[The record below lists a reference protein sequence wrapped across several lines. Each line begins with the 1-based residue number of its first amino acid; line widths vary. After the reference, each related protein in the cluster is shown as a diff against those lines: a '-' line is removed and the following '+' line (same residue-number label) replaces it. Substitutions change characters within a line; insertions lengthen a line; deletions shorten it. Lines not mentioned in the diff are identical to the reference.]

1 MTTPFNAFEVWWLHT
16 FIDLVV
22 AVPVVSTITLGIP
35 LLPVQALVPY
45 AEYSRTV
52 TKTVAELD
60 KYEFDKVIGEHEL
73 APVVKVLV
81 VIVPATWLMVTE
93 FPVALPFV
101 EMIGEYADDKIKPL
115 VTVNDDNV
123 PDPTIRSKLLYGL
136 ESLPMNDQVKR
147 KLDVFN

>member
-1 MTTPFNAFEVWWLHT
+1 MHLRYDDYIP

-81 VIVPATWLMVTE
+81 VIVPAT
-93 FPVALPFV
+93 
-101 EMIGEYADDKIKPL
+101 
-115 VTVNDDNV
+115 
-123 PDPTIRSKLLYGL
+123 
-136 ESLPMNDQVKR
+136 
-147 KLDVFN
+147 